1 MTNAIIEFV
10 GVTKSFGTTA
20 VLKNINLRVTEGEVL
35 AVIGP
40 SGAGKSTLL
49 RVINQLERHQEGT
62 IRVDGEIVDAK
73 SSRRDLMKLRQ
84 RVGMVFQN
92 FNLWPHLSAIEN
104 VMEGLIVVLHLN
116 RKAARDRAGAL
127 MERVGLAEFHDKYP
141 AQMSGGQQQRVAI
154 ARALAMQPRVM
165 LFDEATSALDPELVG
180 EVLDVMIK
188 LASEKMTMLAV
199 THEMGFAKHVA
210 NRVVF
215 MAGGE
220 ILETDTPEAFFE
232 APKHP
237 RAAAFLSR
245 VLR

>member
-1 MTNAIIEFV
+1 MSTSIIEFV

-20 VLKNINLRVTEGEVL
+20 VLKNINLRVAEGEVL
-35 AVIGP
+35 AIIGP

-49 RVINQLERHQEGT
+49 RTINQLERHQEGT
-62 IRVDGEIVDAK
+62 IRVDGEVVDAR
-73 SSRRDLMKLRQ
+73 SSAKDLMALRR

-92 FNLWPHLSAIEN
+92 FNLWPHLSAIQN
-104 VMEGLIVVLHLN
+104 VMEGPLMALGLS
-116 RKAARDRAGAL
+116 KAEARDRAASL
-127 MERVGLAEFHDKYP
+127 MERVGLGDFHDKYP
-141 AQMSGGQQQRVAI
+141 SQMSGGQQQRVAI
-154 ARALAMQPRVM
+154 ARALAMRPRVM

-180 EVLDVMIK
+180 EVLDVMTQ

-210 NRVVF
+210 SRVVF
-215 MAGGE
+215 MAHGE
-220 ILETDTPEAFFE
+220 ILETERPEVFFE

-237 RAAAFLSR
+237 RAATFLSR